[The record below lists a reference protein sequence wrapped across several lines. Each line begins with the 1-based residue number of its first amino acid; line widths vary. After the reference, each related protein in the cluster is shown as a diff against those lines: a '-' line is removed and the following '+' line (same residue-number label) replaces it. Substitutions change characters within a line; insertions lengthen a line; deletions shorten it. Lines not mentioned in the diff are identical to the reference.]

1 MSARSILSPAPGPVP
16 RVDHVALAPGSLVGR
31 YEVEDVLGQGGF
43 GITYRARDT
52 QLGRLVAI
60 KEYLPAALAVR
71 QDGSTVLPRS
81 TEVAEDFDWGRQRF
95 VEEGR
100 TLASLHVVPSIVQ
113 VFDFLEEN
121 GTAYM
126 VMALVQGETL
136 EERIA
141 KAGPLGPSAIDAI
154 LWPLLDGL
162 EKVHEAGFLHRDI
175 KPANVLL
182 DDDGKPI
189 LIDFGASRASLAD
202 RTATMTAIFT
212 PAYAAAEQFSAAR
225 QGPWTDIYG
234 LGATL
239 YHAIAGAPPPSA
251 VDRLLQDDC
260 MPVARLSPDGFSR
273 RLLMGIDAALALHA
287 DERPQTVAD
296 WRRLL
301 RTDVDEAQPT
311 VVMDTVEPR
320 TAAMPTTMPTPPT
333 PPSAPTE
340 LAVGARR
347 RSLGKWLAL
356 AAGVAILLA
365 VGDYAFYSTRTPVGQ
380 DETTRA
386 AVSPVAAT
394 EPTAS
399 IPPAAAPAAAPGQS
413 EEAALRLGAED
424 RQRVQRALTALGFD
438 TNGSDGAF
446 GPRSREMIAG
456 WQRRQGQTP
465 TGYLTAGQHR
475 DLLRDAKPLL
485 DRADAE
491 RRTAAASPPTTAG
504 SFDASYV
511 GSLTVS
517 ATGGGQAA
525 LSPVEADLVIA
536 GGYATGRLVHSQCGA
551 VPVLLVVDKAGAI
564 SGSLRIPE
572 AVGCTLNQA
581 SASGRVKAGA
591 LSLDIRGVDVTLRG
605 TLSVR
610 AGQERR
616 VDTPDSTGMRN
627 NVP

>member
-1 MSARSILSPAPGPVP
+1 MSARSLRSRADDPVP
-16 RVDHVALAPGSLVGR
+16 RVDHVALAPGSQVGR
-31 YEVEDVLGQGGF
+31 YEIEAVLGQGGF

-52 QLGRLVAI
+52 QLGRTVAI

-71 QDGSTVLPRS
+71 QDGASVLPRS
-81 TEVAEDFDWGRQRF
+81 TEVAEDFAWGRQRF

-100 TLASLHVVPSIVQ
+100 TLASLHAAPSIVQ

-121 GTAYM
+121 GTGYM
-126 VMALVQGETL
+126 VMALVQGQTL
-136 EERIA
+136 EKGIGG
-141 KAGPLGPSAIDAI
+141 AGTLGPSDIDTI

-182 DDDGKPI
+182 DDDGKPV

-212 PAYAAAEQFSAAR
+212 PGYAAAEQFSSAR

-239 YHAIAGAPPPSA
+239 YHAITGAPPSSA
-251 VDRLLQDDC
+251 IDRLLRDDWV
-260 MPVARLSPDGFSR
+260 PLARRSPEGFSR
-273 RLLMGIDAALALHA
+273 KLLTGIDAALALHA
-287 DERPQTVAD
+287 EERPQSVAD

-301 RTDVDEAQPT
+301 RTHVDEAAST
-311 VVMDTVEPR
+311 VVMDSGEPR
-320 TAAMPTTMPTPPT
+320 TVAMPITMPTPPT
-333 PPSAPTE
+333 PPTPPTK

-347 RSLGKWLAL
+347 RNLGKWLAL
-356 AAGVAILLA
+356 ASFAAILLA
-365 VGDYAFYSTRTPVGQ
+365 VGDYAFYSTRVPVGQ

-386 AVSPVAAT
+386 ALSPIADA
-394 EPTAS
+394 E
-399 IPPAAAPAAAPGQS
+399 PPAPSLPAAMPEAPPGQV
-413 EEAALRLGAED
+413 EEAALHLGTED
-424 RQRVQRALTALGFD
+424 RQRVQRALTVLGFD
-438 TNGSDGAF
+438 TNGADGAF

-456 WQRRQGQTP
+456 WQWRQGQTP
-465 TGYLTAGQHR
+465 TGYLTAGQHKE
-475 DLLRDAKPLL
+475 LLRDAKPLV
-485 DRADAE
+485 DRAEAG
-491 RRTAAASPPTTAG
+491 RKTASTSPATPG
-504 SFDASYV
+504 VEASYV

-525 LSPVEADLVIA
+525 LSPVEADVVVA
-536 GGYATGRLVHSQCGA
+536 GGYVKGRLVHSQCGA
-551 VPVLLVVDKAGAI
+551 VPVLLAVDGAGAI

-572 AVGCTLNQA
+572 AVGCTLNHA
-581 SASGRVKAGA
+581 SASGRVTTEA

-610 AGQERR
+610 TGQERR
-616 VDTPDSTGMRN
+616 APTPDPTGLRN